1 MNANVEFDEIRPYHD
16 EELPQ
21 VYEELIADAAFR
33 QAVDTVMPGVPFEV
47 WSQKM
52 RACKTK
58 LEFQKTFC
66 YGLLW
71 KLAKEATDGLT
82 LDHTALPADKSAAY
96 TYISNHRDIILDS
109 GFLSILLV
117 DQGMDTVE
125 IAIGDNLLVY
135 PWIKK
140 FVRVNKSF
148 IVLRALTMRQMLE
161 ASARMSRYMHYTIS
175 EKKQS
180 IWIAQREGRAKDS
193 NDRTQ
198 DSVLKMLA
206 IGGEGDVIDRL
217 MEMNIAPLAISYE
230 YDPCDFLKAQEFQLK
245 RDIEGYKKTTAD
257 DLLNMQTGL
266 FGYKGRV
273 HFQTGACMN
282 DELAKM
288 DRSLPKPELFARMSA
303 LIDKRIHAS
312 YRMYPNNYVA
322 HDLLEGKE
330 DFSDHY
336 TAEDK
341 QRFTAYIEQQL
352 ERISIPNKDVVET
365 LEGPLLVLAGAGS
378 GKTRALTYR
387 VANLLEHG
395 VPPWAIMAITF
406 TNKAAKEMRERI
418 EKLAGAGAEDI
429 WVSTFHS
436 GCAKIL
442 RRDIEK
448 LGYTRSFTIYDDDD
462 QMSALKEI
470 LKKLNIDDKF
480 LPPREIKGKISD
492 AKNKLLGP
500 QDWFSQSERDY
511 RSQLVYDV
519 YQAYEEKLKSSNALD
534 FDDLIVKT
542 LELFAQHPPVLEAYQ
557 RKIRYIHVDEYQDTN
572 YAQYMLVRLL
582 AAQRRNLCVCRG

>member
-71 KLAKEATDGLT
+71 KLAKEVTDGLT

-245 RDIEGYKKTTAD
+245 RDIPDYKKTTDD

-266 FGYKGRV
+266 LGYKGRV
-273 HFQTGACMN
+273 CFRMASCIN
-282 DELAKM
+282 EDLDELE
-288 DRSLPKPELFARMSA
+288 RTLPKPELFVAISA
-303 LIDKRIHAS
+303 LIDKRIHAN
-312 YRMYPNNYVA
+312 YRIFATNYVA
-322 HDLLEGKE
+322 HDLLYKE
-330 DFSDHY
+330 ERFVEHY

-341 QRFTAYIEQQL
+341 KRFISYIDGQL
-352 ERISIPNKDVVET
+352 ERITLPNKDVDF
-365 LEGPLLVLAGAGS
+365 LRGKMLLMYANPL
-378 GKTRALTYR
+378 
-387 VANLLEHG
+387 
-395 VPPWAIMAITF
+395 
-406 TNKAAKEMRERI
+406 
-418 EKLAGAGAEDI
+418 
-429 WVSTFHS
+429 
-436 GCAKIL
+436 
-442 RRDIEK
+442 
-448 LGYTRSFTIYDDDD
+448 
-462 QMSALKEI
+462 
-470 LKKLNIDDKF
+470 
-480 LPPREIKGKISD
+480 
-492 AKNKLLGP
+492 KN
-500 QDWFSQSERDY
+500 Y
-511 RSQLVYDV
+511 
-519 YQAYEEKLKSSNALD
+519 
-534 FDDLIVKT
+534 
-542 LELFAQHPPVLEAYQ
+542 
-557 RKIRYIHVDEYQDTN
+557 
-572 YAQYMLVRLL
+572 L
-582 AAQRRNLCVCRG
+582 AAIKE

>member
-1 MNANVEFDEIRPYHD
+1 MEFEEIRPYHD

-21 VYEELIADAAFR
+21 VFEELIADPAF
-33 QAVDTVMPGVPFEV
+33 QQVACAVMPGVPFEAIA
-47 WSQKM
+47 QKM
-52 RACKTK
+52 RASKTK
-58 LEFQKTFC
+58 QEFQENLC
-66 YGLLW
+66 YGILH
-71 KLAKEATDGLT
+71 KLAKDTTDGLI
-82 LDHTALPADKSAAY
+82 LESMAVLNKQSAY
-96 TYISNHRDIILDS
+96 TYVSNHRDIILDS
-109 GFLSILLV
+109 GFLSVLLV
-117 DQGMDTVE
+117 EQGLDTVE
-125 IAIGDNLLVY
+125 IAIGDNLLIY

-140 FVRVNKSF
+140 LVRINKCF
-148 IVLRALTMRQMLE
+148 TVQRALTMRQMLE

-352 ERISIPNKDVVET
+352 ERISIPNKDVDF
-365 LEGPLLVLAGAGS
+365 LRGKMLLMYANPLKNYLV
-378 GKTRALTYR
+378 
-387 VANLLEHG
+387 
-395 VPPWAIMAITF
+395 AI
-406 TNKAAKEMRERI
+406 KE
-418 EKLAGAGAEDI
+418 
-429 WVSTFHS
+429 
-436 GCAKIL
+436 
-442 RRDIEK
+442 
-448 LGYTRSFTIYDDDD
+448 
-462 QMSALKEI
+462 
-470 LKKLNIDDKF
+470 
-480 LPPREIKGKISD
+480 
-492 AKNKLLGP
+492 
-500 QDWFSQSERDY
+500 
-511 RSQLVYDV
+511 
-519 YQAYEEKLKSSNALD
+519 
-534 FDDLIVKT
+534 
-542 LELFAQHPPVLEAYQ
+542 
-557 RKIRYIHVDEYQDTN
+557 
-572 YAQYMLVRLL
+572 
-582 AAQRRNLCVCRG
+582 